1 MATYKLKI
9 DARNKKAKALLDYLL
24 QIASNND
31 AISIELDDV
40 ESRKQ
45 ANKTKKTSKKLLK
58 AIQEVEH
65 GKVTKITGKDS
76 LSKAL
81 KHG

>member
-45 ANKTKKTSKKLLK
+45 ANKTKK
-58 AIQEVEH
+58 
-65 GKVTKITGKDS
+65 
-76 LSKAL
+76 LSKN
-81 KHG
+81 